1 MGRPLNLIVDHL
13 GLNSGIFNSSGSRP
27 SGPKILF
34 MNIHQVSVSYV
45 QEQDRLLIR
54 INGKEGGELRAWLTR
69 RLALAL
75 LPILSQ
81 TTNDQMKKV
90 AAPPAPAVN
99 LEDQRGQLL
108 TAFQKEAALRT
119 GDFETPYQSRQGQP
133 SDPVLGPE
141 PLLLT
146 EVKVT
151 LLDSGQLRLQLFEKM
166 PGRTSVRNFQVVMDP
181 QLSNGL
187 LQLLHQ
193 SLNASQWLHLPAT
206 SPLQDVVPPT
216 EPAELAADLSKPK
229 YLN

>member
-1 MGRPLNLIVDHL
+1 
-13 GLNSGIFNSSGSRP
+13 
-27 SGPKILF
+27 

-45 QEQDRLLIR
+45 HEQDRLLIR
-54 INGKEGGELRAWLTR
+54 INGQEGGELRAWLTR

-75 LPILSQ
+75 LPILNQS
-81 TTNDQMKKV
+81 TSDQMKKV
-90 AAPPAPAVN
+90 AASAAPAAN

-108 TAFQKEAALRT
+108 SAFQKEAALRT

-151 LLDSGQLRLQLFEKM
+151 LLDNGQLRLQMFEKM
-166 PGRTSVRNFQVVMDP
+166 PDRAAVRNFQVVMDP

-193 SLNASQWLHLPAT
+193 SLNASQWLHLPVASPLQEMAT
-206 SPLQDVVPPT
+206 SP
-216 EPAELAADLSKPK
+216 EPVELAADLAKPK

>member
-1 MGRPLNLIVDHL
+1 
-13 GLNSGIFNSSGSRP
+13 
-27 SGPKILF
+27 

-75 LPILSQ
+75 LPVLSQ
-81 TTNDQMKKV
+81 TTTEQIKKV
-90 AAPPAPAVN
+90 AAAAVSTALPAISVD
-99 LEDQRGQLL
+99 DQRGQLL
-108 TAFQKEAALRT
+108 AAFETEAALRS
-119 GDFETPYQSRQGQP
+119 GDFKTPYQDNSAP
-133 SDPVLGPE
+133 ADPVHGPE

-151 LLDSGQLRLQLFEKM
+151 LLGSGQLQLQMFEKL
-166 PGRTSVRNFQVVMDP
+166 PGREAVRNFQVMMDP

-187 LQLLHQ
+187 LHLLHQ
-193 SLNASQWLHLPAT
+193 GVNASHWLNLPAT
-206 SPLQDVVPPT
+206 QVQDEAVSST
-216 EPAELAADLSKPK
+216 EPAELAADLPKPK